1 MEWPRP
7 AEGTHLFMLG
17 DEAVL
22 YSHRAQEIYSFN
34 TAAALIWCSLEIGN
48 TRVGTTSVLA
58 RALRSSSDQALA
70 HIESCLAQW
79 AALGILAGSER
90 PAPER
95 RPQMREIALPGPRPE
110 LPPLQEAPAMIERR
124 YRLLATGVR
133 VRYQSSSEDAWVH
146 PVLAHL
152 EAPAADDATTVTV
165 TSVGGGHSI
174 YVDGR
179 PYGRCSELDRLAPYV
194 KAALWQAAIGN
205 HQYFLHIHA
214 GVVSDGDS
222 LILLPAPSGRGKST
236 LTAGLVHAGFQ
247 YFSDEVAL
255 LEEGSFRAVPVPVS
269 LCVKSLAWNLLVP
282 LFPELL
288 GLATHQRPDRK
299 VVRYLPPPPRSLPAD
314 LGRSLPVRRIIFP
327 WYEPG
332 STTALRPL
340 SQAEALSRLLSQCL
354 AVPLDLDPE
363 RVAALVRWISGVEAH
378 ELIMSSLE
386 DALEL
391 VGGISAPDVGKG
403 SDTSLRPSV

>member
-1 MEWPRP
+1 MDWPRP

-17 DEAVL
+17 DEALL
-22 YSHRAQEIYSFN
+22 YSHRTQELYSFN
-34 TAAALIWCSLEIGN
+34 TSAALIWCSLELGK
-48 TRVGTTSVLA
+48 TRAVTTSVLA
-58 RALRSSSDQALA
+58 RALRASPDQALA
-70 HIESCLAQW
+70 HIEACLAQW

-90 PAPER
+90 PAKEHG
-95 RPQMREIALPGPRPE
+95 PQTQEIALPGLKPA
-110 LPPLQEAPAMIERR
+110 LPPLQETPSMIERR
-124 YRLLATGVR
+124 YRLLAMGVR
-133 VRYQSSSEDAWVH
+133 LRYQSVSEAAWVH

-152 EAPAADDATTVTV
+152 EAPAVDCATTVTV
-165 TSVGGGHSI
+165 TSDGEGHCI

-179 PYGRCSELDRLAPYV
+179 PYGRSSGLDRLAPYV

-205 HQYFLHIHA
+205 HRYFLHIHA
-214 GVVSDGDS
+214 GVVSDGES

-236 LTAGLVHAGFQ
+236 LTAGLVHSGFQ

-269 LCVKSLAWNLLVP
+269 LCVKSVAWDLLAP

-288 GLATHQRPDRK
+288 SLATHQRPDRK
-299 VVRYLPPPPRSLPAD
+299 VVRYLPPPPSSLPTD

-332 STTALRPL
+332 STTALRSL

-378 ELIMSSLE
+378 ELIMSSLD
-386 DALEL
+386 DALAL
-391 VGGISAPDVGKG
+391 VGSICAPDVRKSPGKL
-403 SDTSLRPSV
+403 LRSAV